1 MEGGCVRL
9 PGMTQSTPGG
19 PATDLPDFRPSGN
32 QGVDPAL
39 YEIENAA
46 MDREGAL
53 WAALQEAAPWAGRTL
68 LDLGAGT
75 GFWLPRYADAAE
87 TIAVEPDVR
96 LLGAA
101 RARPGGARVLYGS
114 AEQIPL
120 PEASVDV
127 VHARFAYFFPHPRWD
142 VRPGLDEV
150 ARVLRPGGALVV
162 IDNDTERGQFAE
174 LLRASTNAAAQ
185 GQDTY
190 AREWWAGIGAET
202 REVMSSWTFDSRA
215 DLEAVLRLEFE
226 RGVADAWLAEH
237 PAATSLSY
245 GYLLHVWR

>member
-1 MEGGCVRL
+1 M
-9 PGMTQSTPGG
+9 
-19 PATDLPDFRPSGN
+19 DLPDFRPSGN

-53 WAALQEAAPWAGRTL
+53 WAALQEAAPWTGRTL

-101 RARPGGARVLYGS
+101 RARPGGTRVLYGS

-127 VHARFAYFFPHPRWD
+127 VHAR
-142 VRPGLDEV
+142 
-150 ARVLRPGGALVV
+150 
-162 IDNDTERGQFAE
+162 FAE

-190 AREWWAGIGAET
+190 AREWWAGVGAQT

>member
-1 MEGGCVRL
+1 
-9 PGMTQSTPGG
+9 MTQSTPGG

-53 WAALQEAAPWAGRTL
+53 WAALQEAAPWTGRTL

-96 LLGAA
+96 LLGAT

-150 ARVLRPGGALVV
+150 TRVLRPGGALVV

-174 LLRASTNAAAQ
+174 LLAQ
-185 GQDTY
+185 RFRLARRRLGLDQRERVVLDCSQFCPPGGQ
-190 AREWWAGIGAET
+190 
-202 REVMSSWTFDSRA
+202 
-215 DLEAVLRLEFE
+215 L
-226 RGVADAWLAEH
+226 
-237 PAATSLSY
+237 SL
-245 GYLLHVWR
+245 L

>member
-1 MEGGCVRL
+1 M
-9 PGMTQSTPGG
+9 
-19 PATDLPDFRPSGN
+19 DLPDFRPSGN

-53 WAALQEAAPWAGRTL
+53 WAALQEAAPWTGRTL

-150 ARVLRPGGALVV
+150 VATLRPAEPGLHQFVV
-162 IDNDTERGQFAE
+162 EGWDDPVGT
-174 LLRASTNAAAQ
+174 
-185 GQDTY
+185 
-190 AREWWAGIGAET
+190 WK
-202 REVMSSWTFDSRA
+202 
-215 DLEAVLRLEFE
+215 
-226 RGVADAWLAEH
+226 H
-237 PAATSLSY
+237 AATVKIAA
-245 GYLLHVWR
+245 GVDVEIKI

>member
-1 MEGGCVRL
+1 MFSHQD
-9 PGMTQSTPGG
+9 QSC
-19 PATDLPDFRPSGN
+19 
-32 QGVDPAL
+32 
-39 YEIENAA
+39 
-46 MDREGAL
+46 
-53 WAALQEAAPWAGRTL
+53 GRTEK
-68 LDLGAGT
+68 GSSCASSRVARPARGRRP
-75 GFWLPRYADAAE
+75 GKAMSARISADRPA
-87 TIAVEPDVR
+87 I
-96 LLGAA
+96 
-101 RARPGGARVLYGS
+101 RARPGGALVLYGS

-127 VHARFAYFFPHPRWD
+127 VHARFAYFFPHPHWD

>member
-1 MEGGCVRL
+1 M
-9 PGMTQSTPGG
+9 
-19 PATDLPDFRPSGN
+19 DLPDFRPSGN

-101 RARPGGARVLYGS
+101 RARPGGARVLYLS
-114 AEQIPL
+114 LIHISEPT
-120 PEASVDV
+120 
-127 VHARFAYFFPHPRWD
+127 
-142 VRPGLDEV
+142 RP
-150 ARVLRPGGALVV
+150 
-162 IDNDTERGQFAE
+162 
-174 LLRASTNAAAQ
+174 
-185 GQDTY
+185 Y
-190 AREWWAGIGAET
+190 
-202 REVMSSWTFDSRA
+202 
-215 DLEAVLRLEFE
+215 
-226 RGVADAWLAEH
+226 
-237 PAATSLSY
+237 
-245 GYLLHVWR
+245 